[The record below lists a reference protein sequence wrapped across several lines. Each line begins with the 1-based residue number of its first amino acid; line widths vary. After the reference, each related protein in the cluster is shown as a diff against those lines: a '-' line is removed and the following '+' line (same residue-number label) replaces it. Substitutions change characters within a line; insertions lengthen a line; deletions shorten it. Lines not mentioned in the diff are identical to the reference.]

1 MQEDKKGQS
10 SPLSRFEVYG
20 ALLEQPP
27 HNSKQPVVKNL
38 TKSCLFKIDLKCLAS
53 FQNCFW
59 SSNDHLIC
67 AGQLFQPHTPG
78 DDMMRGE
85 NHLDCL
91 DFIFYILHLQST
103 PLRQFEFYTTKII
116 CILCLRGE
124 RESDFKGLKHPKV
137 DVPAVL
143 VGGQS
148 FFFWIYPFFGWQ
160 YNDDWESQKRKPSR
174 SPTSVLYSKNRWR
187 LTWKRESLSF
197 ARVDCDLKSLIL
209 SPELQRQRWQR

>member
-27 HNSKQPVVKNL
+27 HNSKQPVVKSL
-38 TKSCLFKIDLKCLAS
+38 TKSCLFKIDLKCPAS

-59 SSNDHLIC
+59 SSNIHLIC
-67 AGQLFQPHTPG
+67 AGQLFQPQTPG

-116 CILCLRGE
+116 CISCLRDE
-124 RESDFKGLKHPKV
+124 REWFQGVKTSQSWCTSSISCRLVIFLL
-137 DVPAVL
+137 DVPFWVAAQWWL
-143 VGGQS
+143 GG
-148 FFFWIYPFFGWQ
+148 
-160 YNDDWESQKRKPSR
+160 
-174 SPTSVLYSKNRWR
+174 
-187 LTWKRESLSF
+187 
-197 ARVDCDLKSLIL
+197 
-209 SPELQRQRWQR
+209 PEKKTL